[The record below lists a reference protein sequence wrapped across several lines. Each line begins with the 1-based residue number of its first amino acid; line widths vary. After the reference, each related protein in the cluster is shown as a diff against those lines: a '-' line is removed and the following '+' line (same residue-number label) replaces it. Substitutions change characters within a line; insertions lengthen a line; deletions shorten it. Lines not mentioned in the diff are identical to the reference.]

1 VAAMTRK
8 LKVLLGTLALA
19 LPADQLAKAWVV
31 ANVPPESYADRI
43 PIVEGFFYISHARN
57 PGAAFGL
64 MIDWAP
70 QWRMLVFAIAFSLAS
85 AVVLSFY
92 RGLAPRDRFN
102 ACALGLILGGAMGNL
117 TDRIIRGE
125 VVDFLHFRL
134 WGDRA
139 WPDFNLA
146 DCFIVVGVA
155 ALMLELLAS
164 EGAVRASANGSDTA
178 RDDDG

>member
-1 VAAMTRK
+1 MTRK
-8 LKVLLGTLALA
+8 LRVLLTTLLCT
-19 LPADQLAKAWVV
+19 LPADQLTKAWVA
-31 ANVPPESYADRI
+31 ANVPRESFADRI
-43 PIVEGFFYISHARN
+43 PIIEDFFYISHARN

-64 MIDWAP
+64 MIDWSP
-70 QWRMLVFAIAFSLAS
+70 HWRLLVFAIAFSMAS

-92 RGLAPRDRFN
+92 RGLAPGDRFN
-102 ACALGLILGGAMGNL
+102 ACALGFIMGGAMGNL
-117 TDRIIRGE
+117 IDRITRGE
-125 VVDFLHFRL
+125 VIDFLHFRL

-164 EGAVRASANGSDTA
+164 EGAIRASADSSKA
-178 RDDDG
+178 DGNA